1 MELNPGRLCK
11 IGGKQGSLKRHH
23 DPDQYNPMYFDRD
36 KAIVFPGTFTDS
48 RQAAW
53 LELMLIQF
61 AFFLGIG
68 VNKKARNS
76 PRNMATLTGEDYSA
90 TSLGSIYLVPVHT
103 YITTQ
108 DDFFEVH
115 VSGYNKKKELIDA
128 GDYKKG
134 KHQHPERRQKQDP
147 ALRKKHGPS
156 KRKKSKNQDPF
167 FYCQGEQELQLG
179 F

>member
-1 MELNPGRLCK
+1 MGIC
-11 IGGKQGSLKRHH
+11 
-23 DPDQYNPMYFDRD
+23 
-36 KAIVFPGTFTDS
+36 AIVFPGTFTDS

-53 LELMLIQF
+53 LELMLIQL

-103 YITTQ
+103 YIN
-108 DDFFEVH
+108 

-147 ALRKKHGPS
+147 ALRKKQDPALRKKHDPS

>member
-1 MELNPGRLCK
+1 
-11 IGGKQGSLKRHH
+11 
-23 DPDQYNPMYFDRD
+23 MYFDRD
-36 KAIVFPGTFTDS
+36 KAIFSPGTSTDS

-68 VNKKARNS
+68 VSASIRPATRPEIW
-76 PRNMATLTGEDYSA
+76 PRSQVRITATPALVA
-90 TSLGSIYLVPVHT
+90 PIYLVPVHT

-134 KHQHPERRQKQDP
+134 KHQHPELRQKQDP
-147 ALRKKHGPS
+147 ALRKKQDPAL
-156 KRKKSKNQDPF
+156 RKKQDPALRKK
-167 FYCQGEQELQLG
+167 YKKQDPALRKKQGPALRKKQDPALRKAYIPA
-179 F
+179 